1 MKKSI
6 FTIVLLLILLS
17 TKAQQFDWV
26 KTFSPN
32 ASTQCN
38 QILTDK
44 YGNVYSAGQFK
55 DSLLIDTALLINN
68 SQQRTL
74 SSIYILKHDSSGNL
88 IWAKGVHSNYFAIV
102 RSMALDSSD
111 NIYLTG
117 DFGGQVDFDPDP
129 INQYFIGDT
138 INVFSTIETFVCKL
152 SANGVFV
159 WAKSFEQKNVSPLP
173 WFELNRGLS
182 IEIDNNQDVI
192 ITGIFTDTVDFDPSS
207 NTFYL
212 NSVYNPLNI
221 NSGISNTYLVKL
233 TNDGLLKWVKN
244 FGQLHYVNNYDTD
257 HLEVDSL
264 GNIYLAGTFYDSL
277 SFDSD
282 TGAITIYSVNNISN
296 FICKL
301 DTSGELLWVN
311 SIGSADYDQLIGI
324 DLNQSDNVYLM
335 SRMSSVPYYNSTKI
349 TVEGNKSSGNLLA
362 KIKPD
367 GTMERA
373 SFITE
378 FNDLGF
384 NSFSIN
390 NKGDKLYS
398 TGDFTG
404 KATFNFDSISSL
416 TVNTPT
422 FNQTS
427 KFIYCLDLK
436 QDSSWVKFING
447 KGGGRSNSLAIDE
460 FSNVYTNGFFNDTV
474 DFNPGNGTE
483 IRASIG
489 GTNTYL
495 HKLSPCTIKKSVK
508 QDTICGADSLV
519 IGNNVYK
526 ITGNYIDTY
535 IARDGCDSLVT
546 TQLHVKPLKTDT
558 LKHRF
563 CDGDSVVIKNQ
574 TYKTQGYFDYRFPMT
589 DGCDS
594 IFVIEIKVDPIQTT
608 SDTFTICQGDSI
620 QVAQNFYT
628 ITGNYQDTLQTQSGC
643 DSIVYTQLTVNSNKI
658 TNQSFEVCDG
668 DSIVVGLNTYK
679 VSGNYTDTFLTH
691 LGCDSLVNT
700 TLLVNQQKIVNQNIV
715 LCFGEGIAIGDN
727 VYTNS
732 GAYQD
737 TLQASNGCDSIIS
750 TNLSISPKIETS
762 QSVHLCLSDSIII
775 GSKFYSNPGTYTDTL
790 SSILGCDSI
799 INTLITKADPSIDTT
814 LFNSL
819 LSNDTV
825 ASYQWL
831 DCDNNYAPITGA
843 TNRLFTY
850 YRSGVYALQLTYYN
864 CIDITDCY
872 RRELQSFES
881 DVFKIY
887 PNPSN
892 GNFKVE
898 VTNFGELNFYDSK
911 GKFVSSLNCT
921 PGINEFSMYSLANG
935 MYILRFIS
943 GSKVLTKKLV
953 ISK

>member
-1 MKKSI
+1 MKSSI
-6 FTIVLLLILLS
+6 VTILFLLTLLS

-32 ASTQCN
+32 TSTQCN
-38 QILTDK
+38 QILSDK
-44 YGNVYSAGQFK
+44 FGNVYSAGQFQ
-55 DSLLIDTALLINN
+55 DSLLIDTTLLINN

-74 SSIYILKHDSSGNL
+74 SSIYILKHNSSGNL
-88 IWAKGVHSNYFAIV
+88 IWAMEIHSSYYCIV
-102 RSMALDSSD
+102 RSMELDSSG

-129 INQYFIGDT
+129 INQYVLGDT
-138 INVFSTIETFVCKL
+138 INIFSTIETFVCKL
-152 SANGVFV
+152 SANGDFD
-159 WAKSFEQKNVSPLP
+159 WAKSFEQKNVLPLP
-173 WFELNRGLS
+173 YYELNRGLS

-192 ITGIFTDTVDFDPSS
+192 ITGVFTDTVDFDPSS
-207 NTFYL
+207 NFFYL
-212 NSVYNPLNI
+212 NSVYNSQNI
-221 NSGISNTYLVKL
+221 NTGKFNTYLVKL
-233 TNDGLLKWVKN
+233 TNDGMLKWVKN
-244 FGQLHYVNNYDTD
+244 FGQLHYVYNYDTD
-257 HLEVDSL
+257 HLEVDRL
-264 GNIYLAGTFYDSL
+264 GNIYLAGSLYDSL

-301 DTSGELLWVN
+301 DTSGKLIWAN
-311 SIGSADYDQLIGI
+311 SIGSPDYDQLIGI
-324 DLNQSDNVYLM
+324 DLNQSDNLYLM
-335 SRMSSVPYYNSTKI
+335 SRMSSAPYYNSTKI
-349 TVEGNKSSGNLLA
+349 TVDGNKNSGTLLC
-362 KIKPD
+362 KIQPD

-378 FNDLGF
+378 LNDLGF
-384 NSFSIN
+384 NLFSIN

-416 TVNTPT
+416 TMNTPT

-447 KGGGRSNSLAIDE
+447 KGGGRSNSLAIDHYN
-460 FSNVYTNGFFNDTV
+460 NVYTNGIFSDTV
-474 DFNPGNGTE
+474 DFNPGNGIE
-483 IRASIG
+483 IRVSKG

-495 HKLSPCTIKKSVK
+495 HKLSPCTIKKSIK

-526 ITGNYIDTY
+526 ITGNYIDAY
-535 IARDGCDSLVT
+535 VAFDGCDSLVT
-546 TQLHVKPLKTDT
+546 TQLYVKPLKTDT

-574 TYKTQGYFDYRFPMT
+574 TYKTQGYFDFRFPMT

-608 SDTFTICQGDSI
+608 SDTFTICHGDSI
-620 QVAQNFYT
+620 QIAQKFYT
-628 ITGNYQDTLQTQSGC
+628 TSGNYQDTLQTQSGC
-643 DSIVYTQLTVNSNKI
+643 DSIIHTQLTVNSNKI
-658 TNQSFEVCDG
+658 TNQSFEFCEG
-668 DSIVVGLNTYK
+668 DSILVGLNTYK
-679 VSGNYTDTFLTH
+679 ISGNYSDTLVTY

-700 TLLVNQQKIVNQNIV
+700 TLLVNQQMIINQSIV
-715 LCFGEGIAIGDN
+715 LCFGESITIGDN

-732 GAYQD
+732 GVYLD

-750 TNLSISPKIETS
+750 TNLSISPKIETN
-762 QSVHLCLSDSIII
+762 QSVHLCLEDRIKV
-775 GSKFYSNPGTYTDTL
+775 GSKFYSNSGIYRDTL
-790 SSILGCDSI
+790 SSTLGCDSI
-799 INTLITKADPSIDTT
+799 INTQIAKADPSIDTT

-831 DCDNNYAPITGA
+831 DCDNNYAPIAGA
-843 TNRLFTY
+843 TDRLFTY
-850 YRSGVYALQLTYYN
+850 NRSGLYALQLTYYN

-872 RRELQSFES
+872 SVELQSFES
-881 DVFKIY
+881 DLFKIY

-892 GNFKVE
+892 GDFKVE
-898 VTNFGELNFYDSK
+898 VTNFGELNLYDSN
-911 GKFVSSLNCT
+911 GKFVSSRNCI
-921 PGINEFSMYSLANG
+921 PGINEFSIYNLANG
-935 MYILRFIS
+935 MYLLRFIS